1 MISKQLRIPLL
12 IFIFAGTT
20 IVLGKLILDPNI
32 GKRQPTP
39 VAFPQNVPLEGWQF
53 QKSEPFISKTDKKGQ
68 TVGKPFAKGKYY
80 RYSQNNLLLDIE
92 MVYELES
99 FSAYQQFLS
108 NYSPVE
114 YGSNEQFFVTRQK
127 PGIGTY
133 GMYVAQNRAYLT
145 TCMNSRGGGTLTR
158 QEFNDNRDRYDLMS
172 DRTIPWLLG
181 QRNLRDTRCL
191 WNHFSIPLN
200 KSSPQTA
207 YLILEK
213 AWISWYQ
220 WWIVRYPQG

>member
-1 MISKQLRIPLL
+1 MMSKQLRILL
-12 IFIFAGTT
+12 LMFIFAGTT
-20 IVLGKLILDPNI
+20 IVLGKVILDPNI
-32 GKRQPTP
+32 GKRQLTP
-39 VAFPQNVPLEGWQF
+39 VAFPQSVPLEGWQF
-53 QKSEPFISKTDKKGQ
+53 QKSGYFISKTDKEGQ
-68 TVGKPFAKGKYY
+68 TVGKPFANGKHY

-92 MVYELES
+92 MLYERES
-99 FSAYQQFLS
+99 YGAYQQFLS

-114 YGSNEQFFVTRQK
+114 YGSNEQLFVARQK

-145 TCMNSRGGGTLTR
+145 TCMNLRGGSTLTR
-158 QEFNDNRDRYDLMS
+158 QEFSDNRARYDLMS

-181 QRNLRDTRCL
+181 QRNLRDNRCL

-200 KSSPQTA
+200 KSSPQTT

-220 WWIVRYPQG
+220 WWIVRYPQE